1 MYSFLNEDDSDDE
14 ETFNKFLEFSESLEK
29 ATMFHSNKIM
39 SEDVDMVTTFIEGMT
54 KLMLEK
60 TDGIEDNELALEL
73 TQLIAA
79 CIGGMG
85 HAIIQLKTENDTLKE
100 DVINQIAPDQNPE
113 LN

>member
-1 MYSFLNEDDSDDE
+1 
-14 ETFNKFLEFSESLEK
+14 
-29 ATMFHSNKIM
+29 
-39 SEDVDMVTTFIEGMT
+39 
-54 KLMLEK
+54 MLEK